1 VSSYCR
7 VPCLETNEWFVPW
20 ESSSFFGW
28 IFLKQK
34 SLFLLKLNGKLGL
47 SWYSKN
53 DLCHGNLL
61 FFFFFWWIFLKQ
73 KSLFLLK
80 LNGKL
85 GLSWYSRGNSKSPLL
100 ILVLLEFGIFNL
112 ICCYSS
118 WLYDLSCSLP
128 LFGRVDRVLL
138 EWLFW
143 FEFGYKINK

>member
-1 VSSYCR
+1 MICAMGIFFFFWMNLPKTEEPILAQIKWEVR
-7 VPCLETNEWFVPW
+7 TQLIFKEWFVPW
-20 ESSSFFGW
+20 ESSF
-28 IFLKQK
+28 
-34 SLFLLKLNGKLGL
+34 
-47 SWYSKN
+47 
-53 DLCHGNLL
+53 